1 MVALNCR
8 LNGEDN
14 HRDAE
19 LIWTSPPSQEM
30 DQTPNISSAEQ
41 RNRDLLVHGRS
52 LVILNATANHQ
63 GNYSCSLGNTSSQLW
78 FRLRVCTKQSRG
90 CEQRSRYP
98 HPCHSQEACPLN
110 CPDVNTPAVTLNI
123 TSNGVI
129 WYKEGE
135 STPKASYF
143 STVEEKDHGVY
154 TCTRS
159 YLYYGSPKVIDCK
172 ALMYSDSD
180 EVFWFST
187 DSFVETNSSF
197 PVFYNYTKERNDE
210 EINMTA
216 SLVFKKVSDEDLL
229 KNYTCKLQTVAGPS
243 TSVTISLSQKRVCVR
258 SPTEIYVKAGEMV
271 ALNCS
276 LKGEDNHRDAEL
288 IWTSPPSQEMD
299 QTPNMSSA
307 EQRNRDLLVHG
318 RSLVILN
325 ATANHQGNY
334 SCSLGNTSSQLWFR
348 LRVCTKQSR
357 GCEQRS
363 RYPHRCHSQEA
374 CPLNCPDVNTPAVTL
389 NITSNGVIWYKEGE
403 STPKA
408 SYFSTVEEKDHGV
421 YTCTRSYLYYERL
434 RLPPVIISPK
444 SGVIH
449 VNLGSPKVIDC
460 KALMYSDSD
469 EVFWFSTDSFVE
481 TNSSFPVFYNY
492 TKERNGDGIN
502 MTASL
507 VFKKVSYE
515 DLLKKYT
522 CKLQTVTGPS
532 TFVTIS
538 LFQKPRPSYIP
549 LALGI
554 VSIVLVTVLTVVIYV
569 KFKITITLLLRDT
582 LGCHSSTSDEKS
594 YDAFLMCYK
603 SDTGLNEDDRMCLE
617 SVLEERLGYSLC
629 LYDRDV
635 LPGKAVAE
643 AVLDCIEESRTVLL
657 VPSSP
662 DTGPGSGLLSAIH
675 AALVERQTRLVFIK
689 TEKTE
694 VLRSGSFPEAL
705 QILSEA
711 GACVTWKGMRSMPPS
726 SPFWKQLR
734 YHLPAPQHAS
744 KIRLLPQTSQDVP
757 SNV

>member
-1 MVALNCR
+1 MEKVLVLPLFLLLSALTGVCSRSPTEIYVKAGEMMALNCT

-19 LIWTSPPSQEM
+19 LIWTSPTSQEM
-30 DQTPNISSAEQ
+30 DQTPNMSSAEQ
-41 RNRDLLVHGRS
+41 RHRDLLVHGRS

-90 CEQRSRYP
+90 CEQRSHYP
-98 HPCHSQEACPLN
+98 KICYTREACTLY
-110 CPDVNTPAVTLNI
+110 CPDVNTPAAITLNI

-135 STPKASYF
+135 STPKASSF
-143 STVEEKDHGVY
+143 SNVEKKDDGVY

-159 YLYYGSPKVIDCK
+159 YLYYGKIYNMTFTLVLEIQTKEKPVNYPVITSPRSGVIHVNLGSPKVIDCK
-172 ALMYSDSD
+172 ALMYSDLD

-187 DSFVETNSSF
+187 DSCVETNSSF
-197 PVFYNYTKERNDE
+197 PVFSKYTKELNGE
-210 EINMTA
+210 QIKMTA

-229 KNYTCKLQTVAGPS
+229 KNYTCKLQTVTGRP
-243 TSVTISLSQKRVCVR
+243 TSVTISLSQK
-258 SPTEIYVKAGEMV
+258 
-271 ALNCS
+271 
-276 LKGEDNHRDAEL
+276 
-288 IWTSPPSQEMD
+288 
-299 QTPNMSSA
+299 
-307 EQRNRDLLVHG
+307 
-318 RSLVILN
+318 
-325 ATANHQGNY
+325 
-334 SCSLGNTSSQLWFR
+334 
-348 LRVCTKQSR
+348 
-357 GCEQRS
+357 
-363 RYPHRCHSQEA
+363 HS
-374 CPLNCPDVNTPAVTL
+374 
-389 NITSNGVIWYKEGE
+389 
-403 STPKA
+403 
-408 SYFSTVEEKDHGV
+408 
-421 YTCTRSYLYYERL
+421 
-434 RLPPVIISPK
+434 
-444 SGVIH
+444 
-449 VNLGSPKVIDC
+449 
-460 KALMYSDSD
+460 
-469 EVFWFSTDSFVE
+469 
-481 TNSSFPVFYNY
+481 
-492 TKERNGDGIN
+492 
-502 MTASL
+502 
-507 VFKKVSYE
+507 
-515 DLLKKYT
+515 
-522 CKLQTVTGPS
+522 
-532 TFVTIS
+532 
-538 LFQKPRPSYIP
+538 PSYVP
-549 LALGI
+549 LALSI

-603 SDTGLNEDDRMCLE
+603 SDTDAGLNEDDRMCLE

-629 LYDRDV
+629 IYDRDV

-711 GACVTWKGMRSMPPS
+711 GACVTWKGMRSMPLS

-734 YHLPAPQHAS
+734 FQRDTPQQHYRAVEGEIFMMPCIQSSNQHKQKVWSRTGEGDQGHQGIPCETLGSGFFLYLHMVGRSSVGCSTAEESSVVLELDIGGKVPCPGLNSSNNTENRDSCVDETGRLHLCEVYREDTGVFFCDRKIIDSRRAVNVTAAPEPPSDPPRVVKPYGNVTQEVELGKGVHMQVAVTATETNVS
-744 KIRLLPQTSQDVP
+744 RAAIIEKVTLQPLNHTYSRIAKNSVGNCTGTIKLKKKIKV
-757 SNV
+757 

>member
-1 MVALNCR
+1 MIRKHVQFSRTAGGYSLSRAGFITRLLSVCCAALQGITMEKVLVLPLFLLLSALTGVCVRSPKEMYVEAGEMVALNCS

-14 HRDAE
+14 HCDAE

-30 DQTPNISSAEQ
+30 DQTPNMSSAEQ
-41 RNRDLLVHGRS
+41 RHRDLLVHGRS

-98 HPCHSQEACPLN
+98 HPCHSQEACQLN

-129 WYKEGE
+129 SWYKEGE
-135 STPKASYF
+135 SMPKASYF
-143 STVEEKDHGVY
+143 SSVEEKDHGVY

-159 YLYYGSPKVIDCK
+159 YLYYGKIYNMTFTVVLDIQPKERLRLPPVIISPKSGVIHVNLGSPKVIDCK
-172 ALMYSDSD
+172 ALMDSEFD

-197 PVFYNYTKERNDE
+197 PVFYNYTKEINGE
-210 EINMTA
+210 EIKMTA

-243 TSVTISLSQKRVCVR
+243 TSVTISL
-258 SPTEIYVKAGEMV
+258 
-271 ALNCS
+271 
-276 LKGEDNHRDAEL
+276 
-288 IWTSPPSQEMD
+288 
-299 QTPNMSSA
+299 
-307 EQRNRDLLVHG
+307 
-318 RSLVILN
+318 
-325 ATANHQGNY
+325 
-334 SCSLGNTSSQLWFR
+334 
-348 LRVCTKQSR
+348 
-357 GCEQRS
+357 
-363 RYPHRCHSQEA
+363 
-374 CPLNCPDVNTPAVTL
+374 
-389 NITSNGVIWYKEGE
+389 
-403 STPKA
+403 
-408 SYFSTVEEKDHGV
+408 
-421 YTCTRSYLYYERL
+421 
-434 RLPPVIISPK
+434 
-444 SGVIH
+444 
-449 VNLGSPKVIDC
+449 
-460 KALMYSDSD
+460 
-469 EVFWFSTDSFVE
+469 
-481 TNSSFPVFYNY
+481 
-492 TKERNGDGIN
+492 
-502 MTASL
+502 
-507 VFKKVSYE
+507 
-515 DLLKKYT
+515 
-522 CKLQTVTGPS
+522 
-532 TFVTIS
+532 
-538 LFQKPRPSYIP
+538 FQKPRPSYVP

-582 LGCHSSTSDEKS
+582 LGCHGSTSDEKS

-603 SDTGLNEDDRMCLE
+603 SDTDAGLNEDDRMCLE

-662 DTGPGSGLLSAIH
+662 DTGPGSSLLSAIH
-675 AALVERQTRLVFIK
+675 AALVERHTRLVFIK

-694 VLRSGSFPEAL
+694 VLKSGSFPEAL

-744 KIRLLPQTSQDVP
+744 KTRLLPQTSQDVP